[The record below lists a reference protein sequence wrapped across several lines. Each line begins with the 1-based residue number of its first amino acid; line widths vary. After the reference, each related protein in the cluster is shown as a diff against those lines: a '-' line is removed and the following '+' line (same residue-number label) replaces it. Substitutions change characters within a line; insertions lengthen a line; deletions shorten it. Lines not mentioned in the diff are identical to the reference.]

1 MKYITLTIIAFM
13 VVLASCAKTPTDG
26 YKKFYR
32 EYRDAPRTI
41 TFKIPGGL
49 ASFLIDSE
57 DVEAK
62 DFMKNIDDIS
72 FFIAD
77 NASKQML
84 IDLNKY
90 MPEDDYKEI
99 MVIRDGADEV
109 IFFAK
114 EFQGTIEEIIMTVVG
129 DNELVVMAMFGEFT
143 KEDAKKFVK
152 AIKTEDAI
160 NFRM

>member
-1 MKYITLTIIAFM
+1 MKYITLTIIGFM
-13 VVLASCAKTPTDG
+13 VVLSSCAKTPSDG

-32 EYRDAPRTI
+32 EYRDAPHTI

-49 ASFLIDSE
+49 ASFLIDKE

-62 DFMKNIDDIS
+62 EFMNNIDDIS

-77 NASKQML
+77 NVSKQML
-84 IDLNKY
+84 LDLNNY
-90 MPEDDYKEI
+90 MPESVYKEI
-99 MVIRDGADEV
+99 MVIRDGSDEV

-114 EFQGTIEEIIMTVVG
+114 EVNNVIEEIIMTVVG
-129 DNELVVMAMFGEFT
+129 DKELVVMAMFGEFT

-152 AIKTEDAI
+152 AIKTEDAV

>member
-1 MKYITLTIIAFM
+1 MKHLTLAIIAFM
-13 VVLASCAKTPTDG
+13 VVFTSCAKAPTDG

-32 EYRDAPRTI
+32 EYRDAPHTI

-57 DVEAK
+57 DAEAK
-62 DFMKNIDDIS
+62 EFMKNIDDIS

-84 IDLNKY
+84 VDLNTY
-90 MPEDDYKEI
+90 MPETEYKEM
-99 MVIRDGADEV
+99 MVIRDGSDEV

-114 EFQGTIEEIIMTVVG
+114 EANSAIEEIIMTVVG
-129 DNELVVMAMFGEFT
+129 DKELVVMAIFGEFT
-143 KEDAKKFVK
+143 KDDAKKFVK
-152 AIKTEDAI
+152 AIKTEDAV